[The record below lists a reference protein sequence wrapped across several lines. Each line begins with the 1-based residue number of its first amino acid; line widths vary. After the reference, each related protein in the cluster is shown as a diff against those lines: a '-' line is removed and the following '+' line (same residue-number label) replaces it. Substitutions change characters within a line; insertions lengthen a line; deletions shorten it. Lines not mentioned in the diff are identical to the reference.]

1 MFNYFDTTDE
11 ALRQGA
17 KNTYAH
23 AKGNFTRL
31 GIPDPESVL
40 KAPVED
46 FDAALTKAKNT
57 DHTKSDVLLKNQ
69 TKATLKDKLGPWGEE
84 YIFHNHNLT
93 AADIIAFDL
102 HQNKPRSPKKPPDVV
117 PVFVVI
123 TAFVRQ
129 LRFKYF
135 ALPGAKRMGKPE
147 GASKFVVYYLVSK
160 EKPTVDQLV
169 HKATASEGELIIEF
183 KDEERGLPVW
193 FVTCWAIEHNDLE
206 GPKSEMQMALVP

>member
-1 MFNYFDTTDE
+1 MFNYFHKTDE

-17 KNTYAH
+17 NNTYAY
-23 AKGNFTRL
+23 ARGNFPRL
-31 GIPDPESVL
+31 GIPDPATEL
-40 KAPVED
+40 KEPVES
-46 FDAALTKAKNT
+46 FDAALTKAKNK
-57 DHTKSDVLLKNQ
+57 DHRRSDVLLKDQ
-69 TKATLKDKLGPWGEE
+69 TKATLVDKLGAWGEE

-93 AADIIAFDL
+93 AEDIIAFDL

-135 ALPGAKRMGKPE
+135 KMPGAKRMGKPE

-169 HKATASEGELIIEF
+169 NKATASEGELVIDF

-193 FVTCWAIEHNDLE
+193 FITCWAIEHNDME